1 MNSHLFLTVDGQQVR
16 KGSRSGS
23 DGGGQDSGGNCV
35 YLNSPGTA
43 QPFAFDSKAEK
54 KLTFGTKARR
64 GLVAALAA
72 GTFAVLGILAMSGYS
87 TMAHDCM
94 ASGAP
99 DMTHNCR
106 AVNW

>member
-1 MNSHLFLTVDGQQVR
+1 VNSHLFLTVDGQQIR

-35 YLNSPGTA
+35 YLNSPDTA
-43 QPFAFDSKAEK
+43 QPFAYDSKADK

-64 GLVAALAA
+64 GLVAALSA
-72 GTFAVLGILAMSGYS
+72 GTFAVLGILAMSGDN
-87 TMAHDCM
+87 TMTHDCM
-94 ASGAP
+94 ASVAP

-106 AVNW
+106 AFNW